1 MSLAEYSR
9 RSLEERMDIVSNSKR
24 YDENMQLPVSSKMA
38 LCGKTPVGE
47 DVVTYKDKLLGV
59 VVDVEDVCVTD
70 VVSPS
75 LEEPSNISRAGRTSS
90 FSAETFINP
99 IVNINIDDI
108 NDLHFLRNTIWSF
121 TIILQLRQHLHSN
134 STTVIKPINFYDSDS
149 DSHSDST
156 KWGDF
161 SSDSD

>member
-1 MSLAEYSR
+1 MSLTEYSR

-24 YDENMQLPVSSKMA
+24 YDENMQLPV
-38 LCGKTPVGE
+38 GGQIPVGK
-47 DVVTYKDKLLGV
+47 DVVTYKDKLLSSVG
-59 VVDVEDVCVTD
+59 DVEDVCVAEVD

-75 LEEPSNISRAGRTSS
+75 LDEPCVISRAGRSSS
-90 FSAETFINP
+90 FSLDTFINP

-108 NDLHFLRNTIWSF
+108 NDLHFLRNTISSF
-121 TIILQLRQHLHSN
+121 NIIYQLRQSLHFN
-134 STTVIKPINFYDSDS
+134 STTVIKPINFYSSDS
-149 DSHSDST
+149 ESDST

>member
-24 YDENMQLPVSSKMA
+24 YDENMQLPVGDQM
-38 LCGKTPVGE
+38 PVGK
-47 DVVTYKDKLLGV
+47 DVVTYKDKLLS
-59 VVDVEDVCVTD
+59 VVDVEDVCVAEVD

-75 LEEPSNISRAGRTSS
+75 LDEPCVISRAGRSSS
-90 FSAETFINP
+90 FSVDTFINP

-108 NDLHFLRNTIWSF
+108 NDLHFLRNTISSF
-121 TIILQLRQHLHSN
+121 NIIYQLRQYLHFN
-134 STTVIKPINFYDSDS
+134 STTVIKPINFYSSDS
-149 DSHSDST
+149 DSEST
-156 KWGDF
+156 KWGDL